1 MIFVAR
7 ITTVPLCIVYTARET
22 PRVEIY
28 PKDVPPVTLG
38 GSTDLQCRAVA
49 GIPTPELQWSHQD
62 GRPFPHNAKQLPG
75 GVLRL
80 SNITENDGG
89 AYVCTAVNSMGSNSA
104 VVYIEVQSVP
114 VIMISPRSGI
124 LNVKPGDRVRLV
136 CSATGYPQP
145 TVAWSKHVNVV
156 DL

>member
-1 MIFVAR
+1 M
-7 ITTVPLCIVYTARET
+7 
-22 PRVEIY
+22 EIY

-49 GIPTPELQWSHQD
+49 GIPMPVLHWSHKD
-62 GRPFPHNAKQLPG
+62 GRLFPPNIKQLPG

-80 SNITENDGG
+80 SNMTANDGG
-89 AYVCTAVNSMGSNSA
+89 AYVCSAVNSVGSNSA
-104 VVYIEVQSVP
+104 VVYIEVQSMP
-114 VIMISPRSGI
+114 TIMILPKSEI

-145 TVAWSKHVNVV
+145 TIAWSKHMNVAP
-156 DL
+156 L